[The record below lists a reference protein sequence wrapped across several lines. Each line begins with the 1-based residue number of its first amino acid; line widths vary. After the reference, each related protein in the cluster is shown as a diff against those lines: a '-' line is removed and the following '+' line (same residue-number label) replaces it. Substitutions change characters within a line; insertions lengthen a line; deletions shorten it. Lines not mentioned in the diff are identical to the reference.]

1 MATATSIGPEKWKEA
16 SIGTIKVAQ
25 TLIARTEGDL
35 YDAKVHDP
43 LPLIR
48 DACIQ
53 ESNKRIH
60 GYARASRA
68 VVIRLRQAIVATNE
82 EIKAM
87 NRVRNAMEKSLDHAR
102 KDLTLNVHCTYI
114 RQSRPAREKVCVNYR
129 LLRTNLAVLKQ
140 NINWN

>member
-1 MATATSIGPEKWKEA
+1 M
-16 SIGTIKVAQ
+16 
-25 TLIARTEGDL
+25 
-35 YDAKVHDP
+35 
-43 LPLIR
+43 
-48 DACIQ
+48 
-53 ESNKRIH
+53 
-60 GYARASRA
+60 
-68 VVIRLRQAIVATNE
+68 IRLRQAIVATNE

-140 NINWN
+140 IINWN